1 MNKTPTVS
9 AKEAFEALSAVG
21 FPKTYVQRLL
31 PDWWDN
37 ALFKTS
43 SGAIEF
49 ASIVKQRLGVD
60 VKFDQEGEL
69 RVLASDRAARF
80 KRRASTKESELQISA
95 TLGIALA
102 KLALHCT
109 PKPYA
114 ALPSDPKKLASRIRQ
129 FTGKPAVSFKDLVD
143 FCWDAGVPVL
153 FLKDV
158 PRATK
163 RVTGMAVR
171 IDSRPAIVLGFQS
184 NQNARQLF
192 VLAHELAHICLG
204 HVSQTGVL
212 IDEGLHTITDAID
225 GAPMESQDNE
235 EKQADQFALTFLRNG
250 ASATLRGG
258 ARFTSASEL
267 AGAAALEGAARG
279 IDPGHLVMSYAK
291 EHEDW
296 RIGNL
301 ATSYFP
307 DSNTAN
313 AVLRQSFRAQARLDR
328 LTDENRDYLLE
339 VQGFQ

>member
-1 MNKTPTVS
+1 MNKKPYVS
-9 AKEAFEALSAVG
+9 VKGAYEALSAAG

-43 SGAIEF
+43 TGAVEF

-69 RVLASDRAARF
+69 RVLAFNKPARF
-80 KRRASTKESELQISA
+80 KRRANTQEVELQVSA

-109 PKPYA
+109 ARPYA
-114 ALPSDPKKLASRIRQ
+114 KLPCDPQPLGKHIRDT
-129 FTGKPAVSFKDLVD
+129 TGKVAISFQSLVE
-143 FCWDAGVPVL
+143 FCWSVGVPVL
-153 FLKDV
+153 FLKNV
-158 PRATK
+158 PKTAK

-171 IDSRPAIVLGFQS
+171 IDARPVVVLGFQS
-184 NQNARQLF
+184 QQSARQLF

-204 HVSQTGVL
+204 HVSDTGVL
-212 IDEGLHTITDAID
+212 IDEGLLAITDAID
-225 GAPMESQDNE
+225 GAPMEKQDQQ
-235 EKQADQFALTFLRNG
+235 EKQADRFALQLLRNG
-250 ASATLRGG
+250 ASASLRDGS
-258 ARFTSASEL
+258 RFTSASEL

-279 IDPGHLVMSYAK
+279 IDPGHLVLSYAR

-296 RIGNL
+296 LIGNQ
-301 ATSYFP
+301 AQGYFP
-307 DSNTAN
+307 DSDTAITT
-313 AVLRQSFRAQARLDR
+313 LRQNFISHTDLDR
-328 LTDENRDYLLE
+328 LTDGNRDYLLD